1 MIPQELGSFYNFG
14 QQSIPEGCRR
24 PGERDPRDADW
35 TTHPLAPF
43 VNLCGVGVCHGP
55 QPFKPRA
62 QIFQFAALANTA
74 HEGLPV
80 NGYDGRQHPCDHV
93 GQLAKRLLGRR
104 EETLEFSDG
113 GFSLLALHTERLVA
127 ADALG
132 TCSGSFLF
140 DRGRERPSGK
150 CLAFRLGLDEGRPL
164 DVERLPGDPDCML
177 EPGMRGPGV
186 KESLPE
192 EAVALSRVLAVVP
205 TPQVPDG
212 SVWISGYPID
222 QGLGRAEGLSE
233 LLPDHDDVGDGWLGR
248 TR

>member
-1 MIPQELGSFYNFG
+1 MRVRHYSKALEASPQL
-14 QQSIPEGCRR
+14 
-24 PGERDPRDADW
+24 
-35 TTHPLAPF
+35 L
-43 VNLCGVGVCHGP
+43 
-55 QPFKPRA
+55 
-62 QIFQFAALANTA
+62 QFAALAKA
-74 HEGLPV
+74 PHEGLPV

-104 EETLEFSDG
+104 EETLEVCDG

-164 DVERLPGDPDCML
+164 GVERLPGDPDCML
-177 EPGMRGPGV
+177 EPGMRGPGL

-233 LLPDHDDVGDGWLGR
+233 LLPDHDDIRDGWPAR